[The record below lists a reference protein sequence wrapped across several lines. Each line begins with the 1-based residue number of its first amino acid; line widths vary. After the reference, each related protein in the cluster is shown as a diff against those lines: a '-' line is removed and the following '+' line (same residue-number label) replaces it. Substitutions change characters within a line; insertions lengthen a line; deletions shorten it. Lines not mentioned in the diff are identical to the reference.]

1 MLIMN
6 KTNVL
11 LKKTGKANIA
21 VLLLLAG
28 AVFWLTAV
36 PAAASPF
43 AGLQMPELIEDWHL
57 VIPSRGKIDDCPV
70 RTYTYVNNLKTDYK
84 KYATFWILYA
94 KSQRKFYL
102 HSEVHASWEP
112 DFFNISRKEFKNHV
126 KLVNIPRE
134 VKTFLLGL

>member
-1 MLIMN
+1 MSKN
-6 KTNVL
+6 SRL

-28 AVFWLTAV
+28 AVIWLAPV

-43 AGLQMPELIEDWHL
+43 AGLQMPEWIEAWHL

-70 RTYTYVNNLKTDYK
+70 RTYTYVNNLKTDNK

-94 KSQRKFYL
+94 KSGEKFYL
-102 HSEVHASWEP
+102 RTDVHSSWEP
-112 DFFNISRKEFKNHV
+112 DFFNISRKKFKNPV

-134 VKTFLLGL
+134 VKNFLLGL

>member
-1 MLIMN
+1 MSKN
-6 KTNVL
+6 SGL

-28 AVFWLTAV
+28 AVFWLTAA

-43 AGLQMPELIEDWHL
+43 AGLQMPQWVEDWHL
-57 VIPSRGKIDDCPV
+57 VIPSKGKIDDCPV
-70 RTYTYVNNLKTDYK
+70 RTYTYVNNLKTDNK

-94 KSQRKFYL
+94 KSGKKFYL
-102 HSEVHASWEP
+102 RTDVHSSWELN
-112 DFFNISRKEFKNHV
+112 FFNISRKEFKNPV

-134 VKTFLLGL
+134 VKNFLLGL